1 MNRASTAAGCVVA
14 LAAAL
19 AGGGC
24 SSTPTGDDVRIV
36 VSAPVSTSPW
46 IAEFAKRGANLA
58 AEELNDDGG
67 VEYDGRAHD
76 VVVTV
81 RDNAGSPQQ
90 VVSDAHAAVD
100 AGAAALVIDGVGAAA
115 VADVTD
121 PANLPVFVVF
131 DGGES
136 FIDADSHPTLFRMA
150 PADRPMAIRLA
161 DYLAASHPRIGM
173 LSDDSG
179 FGRDG
184 AAALREA
191 FARDGIDIVKD
202 LTVATSNSDVAS
214 QVLAARRAGA
224 TTLAVWAGA
233 PIVADAIRAARS
245 AGWTVPIWA
254 GPTGE
259 DPLVRQQL
267 ADHVDWLRDVGFVS
281 FRITAEMGPKPF
293 AAYRS
298 AYEKKYGADR
308 IGLEQDGKEVVQP
321 PDWSMYSYDAVR
333 LVAAALEKS
342 GGIGEP
348 LLRTLEGQ
356 IVITGA
362 NGDER
367 GYLETTREGV
377 SPDDMYFAKFDGFV
391 FAPVTDDLLSQNL
404 PAVPQ
409 LVSGSG

>member
-1 MNRASTAAGCVVA
+1 VNRASTAVAGVVV
-14 LAAAL
+14 LTAAL
-19 AGGGC
+19 VGTGC
-24 SSTPTGDDVRIV
+24 SSTPTGDDLRIV

-46 IAEFAKRGANLA
+46 IAEFARRGADLA
-58 AEELNDDGG
+58 AEELNADGG
-67 VEYDGRAHD
+67 VDFGGRAHD
-76 VVVTV
+76 VVVDV
-81 RDNAGSPQQ
+81 RDNAGSPQR
-90 VVSDAHAAVD
+90 VVSDARAAVD
-100 AGAAALVIDGVGAAA
+100 QGAAALVIDGVGAAA

-136 FIDADSHPTLFRMA
+136 FIEAEVHRTLFRMA

-161 DYLAASHPRIGM
+161 DYLAASKPRIGM
-173 LSDDSG
+173 ITDDSG

-184 AAALREA
+184 ADALREA
-191 FARDGIDIVKD
+191 FERDRIEIVKD
-202 LTVATSNSDVAS
+202 LTVATSTSDVRS

-224 TTLAVWAGA
+224 TTLAVWAAA

-245 AGWTVPIWA
+245 AGWTAPIWA

-267 ADHVDWLRDVGFVS
+267 ADHVEWLRDVGFVS

-293 AAYRS
+293 ETYRA
-298 AYEKKYGADR
+298 AYEKKYGIDR
-308 IGLEQDGKEVVQP
+308 IGVQQDGKDVVQP
-321 PDWSMYSYDAVR
+321 PDWSMYSYDALK
-333 LVAAALEKS
+333 LVAAALEKAGS
-342 GGIGEP
+342 VEQ
-348 LLRTLEGQ
+348 LLPTLEGQ

-391 FAPVTDDLLSQNL
+391 FEPVTDDLLSQNL
-404 PAVPQ
+404 PVVPQ
-409 LVSGSG
+409 LASGSD

>member
-1 MNRASTAAGCVVA
+1 VNRASTAVAGVVV
-14 LAAAL
+14 LTAAL
-19 AGGGC
+19 VGTGC
-24 SSTPTGDDVRIV
+24 SSTPTGDDLRIV

-46 IAEFAKRGANLA
+46 IAEFARRGADLA
-58 AEELNDDGG
+58 AEELNADGG
-67 VEYDGRAHD
+67 VDFGGRAHD
-76 VVVTV
+76 VVVDV
-81 RDNAGSPQQ
+81 RDNAGSPQR
-90 VVSDAHAAVD
+90 VVSDARAAVD
-100 AGAAALVIDGVGAAA
+100 QGAAALVIDGVGAAA

-136 FIDADSHPTLFRMA
+136 FIEAEVHRTLFRMA

-161 DYLAASHPRIGM
+161 DYLAASKPRIGM
-173 LSDDSG
+173 ITDDSG

-184 AAALREA
+184 ADALREA
-191 FARDGIDIVKD
+191 FERDRIEIVKD
-202 LTVATSNSDVAS
+202 LTVATSTSDVRS

-224 TTLAVWAGA
+224 TTLAVWAAA
-233 PIVADAIRAARS
+233 PILADAIRAARS
-245 AGWTVPIWA
+245 AGWTAPIWA

-267 ADHVDWLRDVGFVS
+267 ADHVEWLRDVGFVS

-293 AAYRS
+293 ETYRA
-298 AYEKKYGADR
+298 AYEKKYGIDR
-308 IGLEQDGKEVVQP
+308 IGVQQDGKDVVQP
-321 PDWSMYSYDAVR
+321 PDWSMYSYDALK
-333 LVAAALEKS
+333 LVAAALEKAGS
-342 GGIGEP
+342 VEQ
-348 LLRTLEGQ
+348 LLPTLEGQ

-391 FAPVTDDLLSQNL
+391 FEPVTDDLLSQNL
-404 PAVPQ
+404 PVVPQ
-409 LVSGSG
+409 LASGSD

>member
-1 MNRASTAAGCVVA
+1 VNRASTAVAGVVV
-14 LAAAL
+14 LTAAL
-19 AGGGC
+19 VGTGC
-24 SSTPTGDDVRIV
+24 SSTPTGDDLRIV

-46 IAEFAKRGANLA
+46 IAEFARRGADLA
-58 AEELNDDGG
+58 TEELNADGG
-67 VEYDGRAHD
+67 VDFGGRAHD
-76 VVVTV
+76 VVVDV
-81 RDNAGSPQQ
+81 RDNAGSPQR
-90 VVSDAHAAVD
+90 VVSDARAAVD
-100 AGAAALVIDGVGAAA
+100 QGAAALVIDGVGAAA

-136 FIDADSHPTLFRMA
+136 FIEAEVHRTLFRMA

-161 DYLAASHPRIGM
+161 DYLAASKPRIGM
-173 LSDDSG
+173 ITDDSG

-184 AAALREA
+184 ADALREA
-191 FARDGIDIVKD
+191 FERDRIEIVKD
-202 LTVATSNSDVAS
+202 LTVATSTSDVRS

-224 TTLAVWAGA
+224 TTLAVWAAA

-245 AGWTVPIWA
+245 AGWTAPIWA

-267 ADHVDWLRDVGFVS
+267 ADHVEWLRDVGFVS

-293 AAYRS
+293 ETYRA
-298 AYEKKYGADR
+298 AYEKKYGIDR
-308 IGLEQDGKEVVQP
+308 IGVQQDGRDVVQP
-321 PDWSMYSYDAVR
+321 PDWSMYSYDALK
-333 LVAAALEKS
+333 LVAAALEKAGS
-342 GGIGEP
+342 VEQ
-348 LLRTLEGQ
+348 LLPTLEGQ

-391 FAPVTDDLLSQNL
+391 FEPVTDDLLSQNL
-404 PAVPQ
+404 PVVPQ
-409 LVSGSG
+409 LASGSD

>member
-1 MNRASTAAGCVVA
+1 MNRVSTAVA
-14 LAAAL
+14 CTIVLTTAL
-19 AGGGC
+19 AGAGC
-24 SSTPTGDDVRIV
+24 SSTPSGDDVRIV

-46 IAEFAKRGANLA
+46 IAEFARRGADLA
-58 AEELNDDGG
+58 AEELNADGG
-67 VEYDGRAHD
+67 VEFGGRAHD
-76 VVVTV
+76 VLVTV

-90 VVSDAHAAVD
+90 VGADARAAED
-100 AGAAALVIDGVGAAA
+100 QGAAALVIDGVGAVA
-115 VADVTD
+115 VAEVTD

-136 FIDADSHPTLFRMA
+136 FIDADANRTLFRMA

-161 DYLAASHPRIGM
+161 DYLAASQPRIGM
-173 LSDDSG
+173 LTDDSG

-191 FARDGIDIVKD
+191 FERDSIEIVKD
-202 LTVATSNSDVAS
+202 LTVSTSTSDVGS

-224 TTLAVWAGA
+224 TTLAVWAAA
-233 PIVADAIRAARS
+233 PIVAEAIRAARS
-245 AGWTVPIWA
+245 AGWSVPIWA

-267 ADHVDWLRDVGFVS
+267 ADHVAWLRDVGFVS

-293 AAYRS
+293 ETYRAAY
-298 AYEKKYGADR
+298 EDKYGVDR
-308 IGLEQDGKEVVQP
+308 VGVKQDGKDVVQP
-321 PDWSMYSYDAVR
+321 PDWSMYSYDVLK
-333 LVAAALEKS
+333 LVAAGLEKAGS
-342 GGIGEP
+342 VEQ
-348 LLRTLEGQ
+348 LLPTLEGR

-377 SPDDMYFAKFDGFV
+377 SPDDMYFAKFNGFV
-391 FAPVTDDLLSQNL
+391 FEPVTDDLLSQNL
-404 PAVPQ
+404 PIVPQ
-409 LVSGSG
+409 LASGSD

>member
-1 MNRASTAAGCVVA
+1 VNRSFIVTACVAVTTV
-14 LAAAL
+14 LTGAA
-19 AGGGC
+19 C
-24 SSTPTGDDVRIV
+24 SSTPAGDDLRIV

-46 IAEFAKRGANLA
+46 IAEFAKRGADLA
-58 AEELNDDGG
+58 AEQLNDDGG
-67 VEYDGRAHD
+67 VEYGGRAHD

-90 VVSDAHAAVD
+90 VVADARAAIEQN
-100 AGAAALVIDGVGAAA
+100 AAAFIIDGVGAAA
-115 VADVTD
+115 VAEVTD

-136 FIDADSHPTLFRMA
+136 FIEAEVHRTLFRMA

-161 DYLAASHPRIGM
+161 DYLAAGQPDIGM
-173 LSDDSG
+173 ITDDSG

-184 AAALREA
+184 ADALREA
-191 FARDGIDIVKD
+191 FERDSIDIVKD
-202 LTVATSNSDVAS
+202 LTVATSTSDVSS
-214 QVLAARRAGA
+214 QVLSARRAGA
-224 TTLAVWAGA
+224 TTLAVWAAA

-267 ADHVDWLRDVGFVS
+267 ADHVEWLQDVGFVS
-281 FRITAEMGPKPF
+281 FRITAEMGPEPF
-293 AAYRS
+293 ETYRAAY
-298 AYEKKYGADR
+298 EDTYGVDR
-308 IGLEQDGKEVVQP
+308 IGVQQDGEDVVQP
-321 PDWSMYSYDAVR
+321 PDWSMYSYDAVK
-333 LVAAALEKS
+333 LVAAALEKAGS
-342 GGIGEP
+342 VEQ
-348 LLRTLEGQ
+348 LLPTLEGQ

-391 FAPVTDDLLSQNL
+391 FKPVTDDLLSQNL
-404 PAVPQ
+404 PSVPQ
-409 LVSGSG
+409 TVPSED

>member
-1 MNRASTAAGCVVA
+1 VNRASTAVAGVVV
-14 LAAAL
+14 LTAAL
-19 AGGGC
+19 VGTGC
-24 SSTPTGDDVRIV
+24 SSTPTGDDLRIV

-46 IAEFAKRGANLA
+46 IAEFARRGADLA
-58 AEELNDDGG
+58 AEELNADGG
-67 VEYDGRAHD
+67 VDFGGRAHD
-76 VVVTV
+76 VVVDV
-81 RDNAGSPQQ
+81 RDNAGSPQR
-90 VVSDAHAAVD
+90 VVSDARAAVD
-100 AGAAALVIDGVGAAA
+100 QGAAALVIDGVGAAA

-136 FIDADSHPTLFRMA
+136 FIEAEVHRTLFRMA

-161 DYLAASHPRIGM
+161 DYLAASKPRIGM
-173 LSDDSG
+173 ITDDSG

-184 AAALREA
+184 ADALREA
-191 FARDGIDIVKD
+191 FERDRIEIVKD
-202 LTVATSNSDVAS
+202 LTVATSTSDVRS

-224 TTLAVWAGA
+224 TTLAVWAAA

-245 AGWTVPIWA
+245 AGWTAPIWA

-267 ADHVDWLRDVGFVS
+267 ADHVEWLRDVGFVS

-293 AAYRS
+293 ETYRA
-298 AYEKKYGADR
+298 AYEKKYGIDR
-308 IGLEQDGKEVVQP
+308 IGVQQDGRDVVQP
-321 PDWSMYSYDAVR
+321 PDWSMYSYDALK
-333 LVAAALEKS
+333 LVAAALEKAGS
-342 GGIGEP
+342 VEQ
-348 LLRTLEGQ
+348 LLPTLEGQ

-391 FAPVTDDLLSQNL
+391 FEPVTDDLLSQNL
-404 PAVPQ
+404 PVVPQ
-409 LVSGSG
+409 LASGSD